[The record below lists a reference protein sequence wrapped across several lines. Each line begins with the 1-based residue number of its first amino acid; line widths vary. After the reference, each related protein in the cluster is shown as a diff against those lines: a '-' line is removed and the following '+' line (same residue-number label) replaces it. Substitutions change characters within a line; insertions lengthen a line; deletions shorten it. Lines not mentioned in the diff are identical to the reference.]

1 MNKTEEKLSLFSDI
15 QQRKRY
21 LSALVM
27 ILLMIE
33 VAELFN
39 EKEIIFPEMAALTIG
54 MWIVNKRVWRVKYWQ
69 MLLLMTLGACAGVL
83 IVLYSPFSLIINVA
97 IAFFGCCH
105 RPFTYPCFTVSTNLC
120 LCTSCIIKNGELDL
134 SIIRV
139 CDDPDYHCCTT
150 MDGTSGHSRTDRL

>member
-54 MWIVNKRVWRVKYWQ
+54 MWIVNKR
-69 MLLLMTLGACAGVL
+69 CGV
-83 IVLYSPFSLIINVA
+83 
-97 IAFFGCCH
+97 
-105 RPFTYPCFTVSTNLC
+105 
-120 LCTSCIIKNGELDL
+120 
-134 SIIRV
+134 
-139 CDDPDYHCCTT
+139 
-150 MDGTSGHSRTDRL
+150 